1 ERFRIQGLTLADLQG
16 HVDRRRQKGVSPVTM
31 KKEISTV
38 RACWNWAVHSSLL
51 KGRSPVAGRGS
62 PRKTEKEPFRTFAE
76 IEAIIA
82 AENPDEERLEVLW
95 ESLYLKRPEI
105 EEFLLHVRDR
115 GTLPWVDPMV
125 AFAAYTGARRSEMLR
140 ALATD
145 VDLTGRVVIVR
156 EKKRVK
162 GKRSTRTAP
171 SPRSRPRCC
180 GSGSRSSRKACSCS
194 ASPSE

>member
-1 ERFRIQGLTLADLQG
+1 
-16 HVDRRRQKGVSPVTM
+16 M
-31 KKEISTV
+31 
-38 RACWNWAVHSSLL
+38 
-51 KGRSPVAGRGS
+51 
-62 PRKTEKEPFRTFAE
+62 
-76 IEAIIA
+76 
-82 AENPDEERLEVLW
+82 LW